1 MLGNK
6 ASKITNLIT
15 KTLHKLPPQAFPP
28 PLSWFHTQQGI
39 NDKVY
44 PHLKQPPLNTCS
56 SDVPIWS
63 CVWSSKT
70 VPVCVDSKYFLSHSF
85 QLCSNYPCRYH
96 TTMYNHSLN
105 HISLE
110 KDRPRFLQ
118 SPTAQDINTRSH
130 QLYWGDQEMGTA
142 ISCTQWASLI
152 LAVGRSSLKIYSV
165 SGLQTHNYSVAD
177 LGGVRGVQM
186 HPPLTASNV
195 FLRT

>member
-1 MLGNK
+1 
-6 ASKITNLIT
+6 
-15 KTLHKLPPQAFPP
+15 
-28 PLSWFHTQQGI
+28 
-39 NDKVY
+39 
-44 PHLKQPPLNTCS
+44 
-56 SDVPIWS
+56 
-63 CVWSSKT
+63 
-70 VPVCVDSKYFLSHSF
+70 
-85 QLCSNYPCRYH
+85 
-96 TTMYNHSLN
+96 MYNHSLN

-165 SGLQTHNYSVAD
+165 SGLQTHNYPVAD
-177 LGGVRGVQM
+177 LGGGQRGVQM
-186 HPPLTASNV
+186 HRPLTASNV

>member
-1 MLGNK
+1 MPGNK
-6 ASKITNLIT
+6 ASKITNLTT

-44 PHLKQPPLNTCS
+44 PHLKQPPLKTCS

-118 SPTAQDINTRSH
+118 SHPLRRTSIPG
-130 QLYWGDQEMGTA
+130 L
-142 ISCTQWASLI
+142 ISCTGVTKRW
-152 LAVGRSSLKIYSV
+152 
-165 SGLQTHNYSVAD
+165 GLLSHAHNGLV
-177 LGGVRGVQM
+177 L
-186 HPPLTASNV
+186 
-195 FLRT
+195 F